1 MALFGLDLRANLN
14 NSHVLVWF
22 GGLLFANTLLNL
34 MRSVFF
40 IGMKM
45 EKWCCRSDLPVFSK
59 WGFEIIDG
67 VRVSLSICL
76 FVVFGFI

>member
-1 MALFGLDLRANLN
+1 
-14 NSHVLVWF
+14 
-22 GGLLFANTLLNL
+22 
-34 MRSVFF
+34 
-40 IGMKM
+40 M